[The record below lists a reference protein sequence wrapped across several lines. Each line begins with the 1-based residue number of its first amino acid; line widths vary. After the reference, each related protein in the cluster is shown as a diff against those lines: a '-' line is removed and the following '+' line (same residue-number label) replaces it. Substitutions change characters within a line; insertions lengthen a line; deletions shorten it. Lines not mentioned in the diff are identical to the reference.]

1 MSRKPYPSDIS
12 EEERHFVAPYLTL
25 MDANAP
31 QRRHDLREVFNAL
44 RWLARAGAHM
54 LGQLIAMT
62 VTSADEQERAQV
74 KALCEAVQEA
84 TGETVKLAW
93 SDQGYT
99 GEQARQDAQ
108 ANEIDL
114 QIVKLPEARK
124 GFVLLPRRWVV
135 ERSFGWLSR
144 FRRLSRDFERL
155 PQVLARLHFVV
166 FAILMLPKAAAVMAA
181 VGIS

>member
-1 MSRKPYPSDIS
+1 MAVD
-12 EEERHFVAPYLTL
+12 T
-25 MDANAP
+25 
-31 QRRHDLREVFNAL
+31 
-44 RWLARAGAHM
+44 

-108 ANEIDL
+108 ASEIDL
-114 QIVKLPEARK
+114 QPEARK

-144 FRRLSRDFERL
+144 FRRLNRDFDRL
-155 PQVLARLHFVV
+155 PQVLASLHFVV

-181 VGIS
+181 AGS